1 MNTMNVLYES
11 LEDDFIIKTLDND
24 ISSILNI
31 YDKQGEET
39 LGDIDIKM
47 QKGMYQNPCKMYND
61 ILRIV
66 RYYRYERELLEL
78 MPYIDDYIS
87 LFF

>member
-39 LGDIDIKM
+39 VGDIDIKM

-61 ILRIV
+61 ILRVV
-66 RYYRYERELLEL
+66 RYYGYERELLEL
-78 MPYIDDYIS
+78 MPYIDDYIC